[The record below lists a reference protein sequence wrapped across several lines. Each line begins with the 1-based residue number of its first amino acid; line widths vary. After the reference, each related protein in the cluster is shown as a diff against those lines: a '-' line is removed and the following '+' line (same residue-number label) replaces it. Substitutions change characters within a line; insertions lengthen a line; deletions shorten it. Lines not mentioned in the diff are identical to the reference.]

1 MTAASRPAL
10 SSVVSQNPSGFAHG
24 QDGDTMRKN
33 LSQNAA
39 RAKIAAPR
47 ALARQWFA
55 GLLWQAFP
63 ANSEREVA
71 RRAAPVLDVSERQV
85 VNWLRCENDAG
96 VSYVA
101 AVMILAGAVKALDPI
116 RGRAA

>member
-1 MTAASRPAL
+1 
-10 SSVVSQNPSGFAHG
+10 
-24 QDGDTMRKN
+24 MRKN

-39 RAKIAAPR
+39 RAKFATGAHR
-47 ALARQWFA
+47 AKARAWFA
-55 GLLWQAFP
+55 GLLWEAFP
-63 ANSEREVA
+63 APSEREVA
-71 RRAAPVLDVSERQV
+71 RRAAQVLDVSERQV
-85 VNWLRCENDAG
+85 TNWLRCENDAG